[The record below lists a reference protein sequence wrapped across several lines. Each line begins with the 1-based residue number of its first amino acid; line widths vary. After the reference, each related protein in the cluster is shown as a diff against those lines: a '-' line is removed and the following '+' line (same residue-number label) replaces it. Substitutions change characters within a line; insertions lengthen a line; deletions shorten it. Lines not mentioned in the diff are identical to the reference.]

1 MQNEIMKFMQIA
13 VADQITTAGEN
24 VIITRVKDST
34 VNITCKAVITSRD
47 GTYDAMVGGV
57 EYSVSGHALIQKI
70 SIVGGTPQAGDRLT
84 QANGEKWVLTN
95 TISSSNDA
103 AISCDLVRLV

>member
-1 MQNEIMKFMQIA
+1 MNAIQEFMQIA
-13 VADQITTAGEN
+13 VADQIITAGEN
-24 VIITRVKDST
+24 VIITRVKEPD
-34 VNITCKAVITSRD
+34 VKIYCKAVVTSRD

-84 QANGEKWVLTN
+84 QESGEKWLLTN
-95 TISSSNDA
+95 AISSNNDA
-103 AISCDLVRLV
+103 GISCDLVRLV